1 MIVTLLILLSISF
14 AAEWNG
20 IYSANPTSPVISLE
34 NVSGSTTTIK
44 ISLDGYYS
52 NDIDLNGE
60 IATKIFINGGASILK
75 TGVPDLPTISR
86 SLIIPDKS
94 NMSIRVIDQEYIE
107 IENIDIIPS
116 KGNLSRLINPS
127 EVDYI
132 WSGIYNKDSFYP
144 YDLAYLRNPYIL
156 RDHRGQAIV
165 FNPFQ
170 YNPISKTLIC

>member
-14 AAEWNG
+14 TAEWNG
-20 IYSANPTSPVISLE
+20 IYSSSPTPPVISLE

-60 IATKIFINGGASILK
+60 TATKIFIDGGASILK
-75 TGVPDLPTISR
+75 EGFPDLPSISR
-86 SLIIPDKS
+86 SLIIPDES

-116 KGNLSRLINPS
+116 KGNLSRDIDPSSIN
-127 EVDYI
+127 YT
-132 WSGIYNKDSFYP
+132 WSAIYNKDSFYP
-144 YDLAYLRNPYIL
+144 HSLAYLRNPYIL
-156 RDHRGQAIV
+156 RDHRGQTIV
-165 FNPFQ
+165 FSPFQ
-170 YNPISKTLIC
+170 YNPTSKILRI